1 MKFYIVRHG
10 QTLFNQKGII
20 QGWCDSP
27 LTEQGIQQARNV
39 AYGLKDIPFT
49 CAACSISERAWDT
62 ASIIVEGRA
71 IQVHPRKDLKE
82 VHFGTLEGERL
93 THGEFFPLMEK
104 GFTEYGGET
113 VPEASER
120 FLHALKEIGDTHT
133 GNVLIVAHGA
143 VIAGVL
149 MAISKGTLSFEDM
162 HLENCSVSIV
172 DYTDDTFTIEQLPT
186 GTYREKGEKTYGIS

>member
-104 GFTEYGGET
+104 GFTEYEGET
-113 VPEASER
+113 VPEASKR

-172 DYTDDTFTIEQLPT
+172 DYTDNTFTIEQLPT
-186 GTYREKGEKTYGIS
+186 GTYREKGEKAYGIS

>member
-62 ASIIVEGRA
+62 ASIIAEGRA

>member
-62 ASIIVEGRA
+62 ATIIAEGRA

-149 MAISKGTLSFEDM
+149 MAISKGTLSFEDL

-172 DYTDDTFTIEQLPT
+172 DYTDNTFTIEQLPT
-186 GTYREKGEKTYGIS
+186 GIYREKGEKAYGIS

>member
-62 ASIIVEGRA
+62 ANLIVEGRA

-172 DYTDDTFTIEQLPT
+172 DYTDNTFTIEQLPT

>member
-62 ASIIVEGRA
+62 ANLIVEGRH
-71 IQVHPRKDLKE
+71 IQLSPRKDLKE

-172 DYTDDTFTIEQLPT
+172 DYTDNTFTIEQLPT
-186 GTYREKGEKTYGIS
+186 GIYREKGEKAYGIS

>member
-27 LTEQGIQQARNV
+27 LTEQGIQQARSV

-62 ASIIVEGRA
+62 ATIIAEGRA

-113 VPEASER
+113 VPEESER
-120 FLHALKEIGDTHT
+120 FLHALRGIGDTHT

-149 MAISKGTLSFEDM
+149 MAISKDTLSFEDM

-172 DYTDDTFTIEQLPT
+172 DYTDDTFTIEQLST
-186 GTYREKGEKTYGIS
+186 GTYREKGEKVYGIS

>member
-62 ASIIVEGRA
+62 ATIIAEGRA

-113 VPEASER
+113 VPEASQR

-172 DYTDDTFTIEQLPT
+172 DYTDNTFTIKQLPT
-186 GTYREKGEKTYGIS
+186 GTYREKGEKAYGIS

>member
-62 ASIIVEGRA
+62 ATIIAEGRA

-172 DYTDDTFTIEQLPT
+172 DYTDNTFTIEQLPT
-186 GTYREKGEKTYGIS
+186 GIYREKGEKAYGIS

>member
-39 AYGLKDIPFT
+39 AYGLKDVPFA

-62 ASIIVEGRA
+62 ANLIVEGRH
-71 IQVHPRKDLKE
+71 IQVSPRKDLKE

-172 DYTDDTFTIEQLPT
+172 DYTDNTFTIEQLPT
-186 GTYREKGEKTYGIS
+186 GTYREKGEKVYGIS